1 LTPQDATM
9 LFFAAQ
15 QLPHVQETLDRY
27 TFVSR
32 RRGHAKGEV
41 VKCLYYPAPTLDSAR
56 HISDD
61 LHAVGVRDFFLHVI
75 SKDEAGLEQRHIPA
89 SNYLETLDLA
99 RDGLIGTAIGFVA
112 GLIGVGLLK
121 LFEPFG
127 PHVPSLVYFATV
139 AAATLFGAW
148 EGGLTGIATENKKLA
163 MFHNDI
169 EAGRCLILIYVL
181 NDQEATVTQ
190 LMRARHPEAQLAA
203 IDRHFINPFSAVR
216 RAAESPRPG
225 GELLQKG

>member
-1 LTPQDATM
+1 M
-9 LFFAAQ
+9 N
-15 QLPHVQETLDRY
+15 
-27 TFVSR
+27 
-32 RRGHAKGEV
+32 
-41 VKCLYYPAPTLDSAR
+41 CLYYPAPTLDSAR

-75 SKDEAGLEQRHIPA
+75 SKDEAGLYERHIPS
-89 SNYLETLDLA
+89 SNYLETLDLV
-99 RDGLIGTAIGFVA
+99 RDGFIGSAIGFLA

-127 PHVPSLVYFATV
+127 PNIPGLVYFATL

-148 EGGLTGIATENKKLA
+148 EGGLTGIATENRKLA
-163 MFHNDI
+163 MFHDDI
-169 EAGRCLILIYVL
+169 EAGRCLILIYAL
-181 NDQEATVTQ
+181 QDQEAAVMQ
-190 LMRARHPEAQLAA
+190 MMRARHPEAELAA

-216 RAAESPRPG
+216 RAAEAHRPS